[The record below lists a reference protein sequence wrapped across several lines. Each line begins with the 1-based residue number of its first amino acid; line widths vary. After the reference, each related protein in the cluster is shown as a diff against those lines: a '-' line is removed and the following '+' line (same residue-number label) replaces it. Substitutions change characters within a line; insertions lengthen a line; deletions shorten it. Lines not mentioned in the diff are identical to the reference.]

1 MLCICLINL
10 NYMNTVSKNKQVLL
24 VEDDPNLGLLL
35 KEYLGHKNFDVTLKK
50 NGEEGLFAFRKGR
63 FDIVLLDVMMPK
75 MDGFTVAE
83 EIRKDDTEVPL
94 IFLTAKSLKEDKIK
108 GLTIGADDYITKP
121 FSMEVLELKINA
133 ILRRTEK
140 KEVLKP
146 KDTYDAGHTVLDYK
160 NQKLIYNEQ
169 ETRLTTKENEL
180 LRLFFER
187 KNDILE
193 RDVALR
199 HVWHD
204 DSYFTA
210 RSMDVFISKLRK
222 YLKEDASI
230 SIINVHGTG
239 YKLVENL

>member
-1 MLCICLINL
+1 MSL
-10 NYMNTVSKNKQVLL
+10 TPKNKQVLL

-35 KEYLGHKNFDVTLKK
+35 QEYLAHKQFDVTLKR
-50 NGEEGLFAFRKGR
+50 NGEEGLLAYRKGAY
-63 FDIVLLDVMMPK
+63 DIVLLDVMMPK
-75 MDGFTVAE
+75 VDGFTVAE
-83 EIRKDDTEVPL
+83 EIRKDNSDIPI

-133 ILRRTEK
+133 ILRRIEK
-140 KEVLKP
+140 KEVKIAEDEY
-146 KDTYDAGHTVLDYK
+146 KAGKTILDYK
-160 NQKLIYNEQ
+160 NQKIIYGDQ
-169 ETRLTTKENEL
+169 VTKLTTKENEL

-187 KNDILE
+187 KNNILE
-193 RDVALR
+193 REVALK
-199 HVWHD
+199 HVWQD

-222 YLKEDASI
+222 YLKDDETLSI
-230 SIINVHGTG
+230 VNVHGTG

>member
-1 MLCICLINL
+1 
-10 NYMNTVSKNKQVLL
+10 MNAPAKNKQVLL
-24 VEDDPNLGLLL
+24 VEDDPNLGMLLQ
-35 KEYLGHKNFDVTLKK
+35 EYLSHKNFDVTLKR
-50 NGEEGLFAFRKGR
+50 NGEEGLFAYRKGS

-83 EIRKDDTEVPL
+83 QIREDDQDTPI

-140 KEVLKP
+140 KDVQPVQDE
-146 KDTYDAGHTVLDYK
+146 YQAGRTTLDYK
-160 NQKLIYNEQ
+160 NQKLIFSDQEQ
-169 ETRLTTKENEL
+169 KLTTKENEL

-187 KNDILE
+187 KNGILE
-193 RDVALR
+193 RDVALK
-199 HVWHD
+199 HVWQD

-222 YLKEDASI
+222 YLRADESL

-239 YKLVENL
+239 YKLVENV

>member
-1 MLCICLINL
+1 MST
-10 NYMNTVSKNKQVLL
+10 MPKNKNVLL
-24 VEDDPNLGLLL
+24 VEDDPNLGMLLQ
-35 KEYLGHKNFDVTLKK
+35 EYLTHKDFHVVLKR
-50 NGEEGLFAFRKGR
+50 NGEEGLLAYRKGS
-63 FDIVLLDVMMPK
+63 FDIILLDVMMPK

-83 EIRKDDTEVPL
+83 EIRKDDAETPI

-133 ILRRTEK
+133 ILRRVEK
-140 KEVLKP
+140 KEVAAAQ
-146 KDTYDAGHTVLDYK
+146 DEYVAGHTTLDYK
-160 NQKLIYNEQ
+160 NQRLIFNEQ
-169 ETRLTTKENEL
+169 ITKLTTKENEL

-187 KNDILE
+187 KNNILE
-193 RDVALR
+193 REVALK
-199 HVWHD
+199 HVWQD

-222 YLKEDASI
+222 YLKEDETL

-239 YKLVENL
+239 YKLLENL

>member
-1 MLCICLINL
+1 MSTLS
-10 NYMNTVSKNKQVLL
+10 TKKQVLL
-24 VEDDPNLGLLL
+24 VEDDPNLGTLL
-35 KEYLGHKNFDVTLKK
+35 KEYLTHKNFDVTLKR
-50 NGEEGLFAFRKGR
+50 NGEEGLFAFHKGK

-83 EIRKDDTEVPL
+83 EIRKENTEVPL

-121 FSMEVLELKINA
+121 FSMEVLELKMNA

-140 KEVLKP
+140 KEVEKP
-146 KDTYDAGHTVLDYK
+146 KDEYRAGHTTLDYK
-160 NQKLIYNEQ
+160 NQRLIFKDSSI
-169 ETRLTTKENEL
+169 RLTTKENEL
-180 LRLFFER
+180 LRLFFEK
-187 KNDILE
+187 KNDVLE
-193 RDVALR
+193 RELALK

-222 YLKEDASI
+222 YLKADDSI

-239 YKLVENL
+239 YKLVENI